1 METSGEV
8 KHEALGVVGA
18 AAESTV
24 GRHEYNIRKKF
35 TKKPTA
41 PTEKT

>member
-8 KHEALGVVGA
+8 KQEALGVVGA

-24 GRHEYNIRKKF
+24 GRHEYNIRKNSLRNQRHQQK
-35 TKKPTA
+35 
-41 PTEKT
+41 